1 VYSLNSS
8 FSCLQLIG
16 RSWPPQWP
24 LSTNRK
30 HDIIMR
36 ISQSLQL
43 YSTLLLFLSVF
54 TSAWPWPRFLPDI
67 DSLVVRQQSG
77 GGSSSGSGSMGFAP
91 QWNREMLT
99 AAFIGASQ
107 ASATNTG
114 SSAPSQTG
122 SSASNSITSAPSS
135 NSGSAPSGS
144 SSGSSSGSGSGST
157 TNQPT
162 TTYQTSYDPR
172 LPAGGVSMLTPA
184 AISGVQYYK
193 IGEYITF
200 GWNYTSLLATPSA
213 IDIVA
218 SCSANKQVYTLAMN
232 QTVGNGTQAVTWDT
246 GAYETGN
253 PTVPLLTETYTLII
267 YDAASSI
274 SAVAQAGYLASFN
287 QFTFGMYSPQ
297 PYTPLADGFQCVTCS
312 GALSDMERKA
322 LGFMLTM
329 CAITILSAAWFVSG
343 LDIIW

>member
-1 VYSLNSS
+1 
-8 FSCLQLIG
+8 
-16 RSWPPQWP
+16 
-24 LSTNRK
+24 
-30 HDIIMR
+30 MR

-43 YSTLLLFLSVF
+43 YSTFILLLSVL

-67 DSLVVRQQSG
+67 DSLIVRQQG
-77 GGSSSGSGSMGFAP
+77 GDSSSSGSGSMGFTLSGLE
-91 QWNREMLT
+91 EMLT
-99 AAFIGASQ
+99 AEFVGTAQ

-135 NSGSAPSGS
+135 ESGSAAST
-144 SSGSSSGSGSGST
+144 SGSGSGST
-157 TNQPT
+157 ADQPT

-184 AISGVQYYK
+184 AISGAQYYK
-193 IGEYITF
+193 IGDFVTF

-218 SCSANKQVYTLAMN
+218 SCSANKQIYTLAMN
-232 QTVGNGTQAVTWDT
+232 QTVSNGTQAVTWDT

-274 SAVAQAGYLASFN
+274 SAPAQAGYLAPYD

-297 PYTPLADGFQCVTCS
+297 PYADVGNGFQCATCS

-322 LGFMLTM
+322 LGFMLSM
-329 CAITILSAAWFVSG
+329 CVITILSATWFVGG
-343 LDIIW
+343 LGIIW